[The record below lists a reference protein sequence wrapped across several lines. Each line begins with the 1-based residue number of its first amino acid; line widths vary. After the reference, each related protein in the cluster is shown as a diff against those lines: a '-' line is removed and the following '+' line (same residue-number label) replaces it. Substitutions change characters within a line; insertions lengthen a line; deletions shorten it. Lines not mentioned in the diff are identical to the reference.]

1 MYYYIFDIKKCKK
14 RSFIE
19 AIKSTLSELG
29 ISGEYNYILP
39 SQSAEELAETG
50 LRRGY
55 STIIAVGSDDLIN
68 SVANCMIGKK
78 EAMGVIPLDISN
90 SMANLLGTNGWREA
104 CESLRF
110 RRIKE
115 MFTGRAANG
124 EHFLAEIYLNLPHST
139 EITVE
144 FKNYVIQV
152 LTKNFMISNF
162 HPGIKKIS
170 GDYLDVIIESEPKAS
185 QGLVNQIKSLF
196 VQKITVDS
204 QRMSIIHA
212 KSMRIFAKKPIAL
225 LAGGKVIGKT
235 PQLVESTE
243 SMLRLIVS
251 RKH

>member
-14 RSFIE
+14 RAFIE

-39 SQSAEELAETG
+39 SQSAEELASVG
-50 LRRGY
+50 LKRGY
-55 STIIAVGSDDLIN
+55 STIIAVGGDDLIN

-90 SMANLLGTNGWREA
+90 SMASLLGVSGWREA

-124 EHFLAEIYLNLPHST
+124 EHFLTEAYIDLSHPT

-144 FKNYVIQV
+144 FKNYIIQV
-152 LTKNFMISNF
+152 QAKNFMISNF
-162 HPGIKKIS
+162 HPGIKKI
-170 GDYLDVIIESEPKAS
+170 GNDYLDVIIESEPKVS
-185 QGLVNQIKSLF
+185 HSLVNQIKSLF
-196 VQKITVDS
+196 AQKVIVDS
-204 QRMSIIHA
+204 RRMSIIHA
-212 KSMRIFAKKPIAL
+212 RSMRIFTKKPITL

>member
-14 RSFIE
+14 RAFIE

-39 SQSAEELAETG
+39 SQSAEELASVG

-55 STIIAVGSDDLIN
+55 STIIAVGGDDLIN
-68 SVANCMIGKK
+68 SISNCMIGKK

-90 SMANLLGTNGWREA
+90 SMANLLGVSGWREA

-115 MFTGRAANG
+115 LFIGEAANG
-124 EHFLAEIYLNLPHST
+124 EHFLTEIYLNLPHPT
-139 EITVE
+139 EVTVE
-144 FKNYVIQV
+144 FKNYIIQV
-152 LTKNFMISNF
+152 FAKNFMVSNF
-162 HPGIKKIS
+162 HPGVKKK
-170 GDYLDVIIESEPKAS
+170 GNDYLDVIIESEPKAS
-185 QGLVNQIKSLF
+185 HALIDQIKSLF
-196 VQKITVDS
+196 IQKVTVDNR
-204 QRMSIIHA
+204 RMSIIHA
-212 KSMRIFAKKPIAL
+212 RSMRIFTKKPTAL
-225 LAGGKVIGKT
+225 LAGGKIIGKT

-243 SMLRLIVS
+243 LMLRLIVS